1 MGDRS
6 QEPKTRKGRNDRTR
20 TVTDAASQGRSLSQ
34 HEGVPLW
41 CDCCPCEAEPYW
53 VEVAEELGIDLDAP
67 GEDGE
72 ARERRRKQRGK
83 GDSGG

>member
-6 QEPKTRKGRNDRTR
+6 QEPKTRRRRKDRTQAA
-20 TVTDAASQGRSLSQ
+20 TDDASQGRSLSQ

-53 VEVAEELGIDLDAP
+53 VEVAEELGIDLDEP
-67 GEDGE
+67 GDGGE
-72 ARERRRKQRGK
+72 LPGCPRERRGK
-83 GDSGG
+83 DDNGG